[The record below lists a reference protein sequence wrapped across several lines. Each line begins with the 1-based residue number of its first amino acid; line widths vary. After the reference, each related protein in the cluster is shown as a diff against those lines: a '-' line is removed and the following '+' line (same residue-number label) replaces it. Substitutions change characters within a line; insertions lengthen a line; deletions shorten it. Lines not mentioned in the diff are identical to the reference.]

1 MLSRI
6 SKEIERASK
15 QVVHSLYQTGKIV
28 TQYIKY
34 VATETLKF
42 FLEVYFEIE
51 DFVSK
56 LLGGCLGIIYALR
69 VIFLLSLIP
78 IAFFYAEK
86 PVVGSVSAVSLLGI
100 TVYAFFRPNK
110 SIQVAESAAIFF
122 VLAAR
127 YCFRAAIV
135 LISIAVTYFAFS
147 EKCQSQALFQCGV
160 KRLYVAAHDF
170 VYGNYKTDDNRISKS
185 LRIVEPQ
192 QSQTKSDAKKVENE
206 SAKSRNL
213 HERGYLFAEMLPIS
227 YLVAK
232 TNTALGESEIKDIEQ
247 YFRVMESDFRK
258 KRSVNRLAFN
268 LIDEQEIDERLGR
281 IATITGVDEFLSEVE
296 KNGLL
301 NAATADEMANT
312 YGAKGKYGQ
321 ARILSLHAVS
331 VGLYENHSRPE
342 HWISLSQAE
351 FGFYSLEVGDELLA
365 EKYAIGVFIIGS
377 HMLSAAPGFCEALRR
392 STDSKSSP
400 IVWRSAILKWRSRL
414 SSTSD
419 PVLHRCLA

>member
-1 MLSRI
+1 MRRR
-6 SKEIERASK
+6 SKTRAPK
-15 QVVHSLYQTGKIV
+15 
-28 TQYIKY
+28 
-34 VATETLKF
+34 
-42 FLEVYFEIE
+42 
-51 DFVSK
+51 D
-56 LLGGCLGIIYALR
+56 
-69 VIFLLSLIP
+69 
-78 IAFFYAEK
+78 
-86 PVVGSVSAVSLLGI
+86 
-100 TVYAFFRPNK
+100 
-110 SIQVAESAAIFF
+110 
-122 VLAAR
+122 
-127 YCFRAAIV
+127 
-135 LISIAVTYFAFS
+135 
-147 EKCQSQALFQCGV
+147 
-160 KRLYVAAHDF
+160 
-170 VYGNYKTDDNRISKS
+170 
-185 LRIVEPQ
+185 
-192 QSQTKSDAKKVENE
+192 
-206 SAKSRNL
+206 RNL